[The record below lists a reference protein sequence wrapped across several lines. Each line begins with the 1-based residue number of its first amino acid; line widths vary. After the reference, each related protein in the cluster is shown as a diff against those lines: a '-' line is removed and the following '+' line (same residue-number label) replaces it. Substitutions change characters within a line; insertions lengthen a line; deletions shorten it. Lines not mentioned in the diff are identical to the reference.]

1 MDKTL
6 IIKID
11 MFLRPECSEF
21 IHKKLVDQL
30 KTGIILLDPYMEVI
44 NVPKNIEVIQL
55 KDKKGN
61 TYGT

>member
-11 MFLRPECSEF
+11 MFLRPERSEF

-30 KTGIILLDPYMEVI
+30 KTGIVLLDPYMEVI
-44 NVPKNIEVIQL
+44 NVPKNIEAIQL